1 MARVV
6 KVFSEGKIHGEIA
19 LIFLTVGNWHK
30 GFDRLVKAV
39 DELVGNG
46 VITDQ
51 VTAQT
56 GYSSYKP
63 RLLTAVDFCS
73 PTEFRNL
80 IAKAWLVVSHAGMG
94 TMIETIKQCKPIIV
108 VPRRFALGEVS
119 NDHQLA
125 TARHLESEGKVLVAY
140 EVSELPDK
148 LQLAKNFVPA
158 KGEGCERII
167 QAVRTFLEKIA
178 AQKGKR

>member
-1 MARVV
+1 M
-6 KVFSEGKIHGEIA
+6 
-19 LIFLTVGNWHK
+19 IFLTVGNWHK
-30 GFDRLVKAV
+30 GFDRLIKAV
-39 DELVGNG
+39 DELVGNS

-51 VTAQT
+51 VNAQT

-63 RLLTAVDFCS
+63 RCLKVMEFCS
-73 PTEFRNL
+73 PSEFTDL
-80 IAKAWLVVSHAGMG
+80 ICKARLVISHAGMG
-94 TMIETIKQCKPIIV
+94 TMMETVKQRKPIIV

-148 LQLAKNFVPA
+148 LEKARNFVPA
-158 KGEGCERII
+158 QGEGCERII

-178 AQKGKR
+178 ARKGKQ

>member
-1 MARVV
+1 
-6 KVFSEGKIHGEIA
+6 

-63 RLLTAVDFCS
+63 RHLTTVDFCS
-73 PTEFRNL
+73 PSEFMNL
-80 IAKAWLVVSHAGMG
+80 IFRAWLVISHAGIG
-94 TMIETIKQCKPIIV
+94 TIMETIKQRKPIIV

-119 NDHQLA
+119 NDHQLP
-125 TARHLESEGKVLVAY
+125 TARQLECEGKVLVAY
-140 EVSELPDK
+140 EISELPDK
-148 LQLAKNFVPA
+148 LQQAKDFVPA
-158 KGEGCERII
+158 KGQGGQEVIR
-167 QAVRTFLEKIA
+167 AVEIFLEKLEA
-178 AQKGKR
+178 EKCDGTGNG